1 MDYVDDACMD
11 QFSPKQI
18 DRIKVQVGIFRSTL
32 IDKEVLKKVKF
43 KALTLE

>member
-1 MDYVDDACMD
+1 
-11 QFSPKQI
+11 
-18 DRIKVQVGIFRSTL
+18 VQVGIFRSTL